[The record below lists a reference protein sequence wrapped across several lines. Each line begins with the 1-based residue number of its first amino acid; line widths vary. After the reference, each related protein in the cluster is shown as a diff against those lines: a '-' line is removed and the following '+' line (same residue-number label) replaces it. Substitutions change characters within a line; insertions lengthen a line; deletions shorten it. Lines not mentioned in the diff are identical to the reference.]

1 MPDRPR
7 LYYGW
12 IIVAAGFTIT
22 LVGYAVR
29 NTFTVFYPVIV
40 DEFQWTRGVTAI
52 MYSVTMLTY
61 GLVAPVA
68 GGLVDRFNPK
78 LVFSIGGLIIGGGII
93 LCGTAT
99 SVWHFYLFYGV
110 MAAAGLSLCGF
121 TPLTSLITHWF
132 EERRAQIFGMMGAGY
147 AVSLISAPL
156 FQYIIAQYGW
166 RTGYVIVGVT
176 AVAVILP
183 LAIFVL
189 RRKSG
194 PADAM
199 GEEPAS
205 EKATGGKPGNGSDAA
220 THTDWTVRSALT
232 TRTYKLQLA
241 MAFCNI
247 GFAQGVGVAHVVYF
261 LRDIGYEPM
270 AAASIFSLYGVGFI
284 VGTLSSGLSDRYG
297 RARIFTPTTLLA
309 ALGISLYLL
318 TNSGT
323 SIVVPSLATGLLGF
337 GLGISAPACYA
348 SIADC
353 FHGRN
358 YGSIQGTSILA
369 MSIGAATGPWLG
381 GFLHDVSGS
390 YTSTF
395 VLAIGVLVL
404 AAVFMVIANPRAGV
418 PPR

>member
-1 MPDRPR
+1 VPERPHI
-7 LYYGW
+7 YYGW
-12 IIVAAGFTIT
+12 VIVAAGFTIT

-40 DEFQWTRGVTAI
+40 DEFHWARGVTAI
-52 MYSVTMLTY
+52 MYSLTMLTY

-68 GGLVDRFNPK
+68 GGLVDRFDPR
-78 LVFSIGGLIIGGGII
+78 LIFSIGGLIIGGGMA

-99 SVWHFYLFYGV
+99 TVWHFYLFYGV

-121 TPLTSLITHWF
+121 TPLTSLVTHWF
-132 EERRAQIFGMMGAGY
+132 LERRAQIFGMMGAGY

-156 FQYIIAQYGW
+156 FQFIIAQYGW
-166 RTGYVIVGVT
+166 RIGYVIVGTT
-176 AVAVILP
+176 AVLVILP
-183 LAIFVL
+183 LAILVL
-189 RRKSG
+189 KRKPSG
-194 PADAM
+194 AEPIGDAPTTEMAQGHDADRHA
-199 GEEPAS
+199 
-205 EKATGGKPGNGSDAA
+205 
-220 THTDWTVRSALT
+220 DWTVRTALK
-232 TRTYKLQLA
+232 TRTYRLQLA

-297 RARIFTPTTLLA
+297 RVQVFTPTTLLA
-309 ALGISLYLL
+309 ALAIVMFLFTDSN
-318 TNSGT
+318 TPT
-323 SIVVPSLATGLLGF
+323 VVPSIATALLGF

-358 YGSIQGTSILA
+358 YGSIQGTAILA
-369 MSIGAATGPWLG
+369 MSFGAATGPWLG
-381 GFLHDVSGS
+381 GYLHDVTGT

-395 VLAIGVLVL
+395 VLAIAILAL
-404 AAVFMVIANPRAGV
+404 AATLMVVANPRAGALL
-418 PPR
+418 R